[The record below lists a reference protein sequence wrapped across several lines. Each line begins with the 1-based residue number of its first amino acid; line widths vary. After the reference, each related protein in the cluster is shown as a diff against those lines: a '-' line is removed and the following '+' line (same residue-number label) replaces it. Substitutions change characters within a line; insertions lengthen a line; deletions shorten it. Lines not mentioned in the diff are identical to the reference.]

1 MRTLIWSI
9 CLLSMALLTSCT
21 VAPPADH
28 TPLKEQPPV
37 RGQGVGTKSGQG
49 SRETIPSRLER
60 RDFFAALRL
69 MQQEVHSGRTE
80 SSLAKEYDLALRG
93 GMNYCEALREKGE
106 IGKSGICFHQLLKLY
121 PRSLP
126 MTGVSP
132 EQIKKLFPFYD

>member
-1 MRTLIWSI
+1 
-9 CLLSMALLTSCT
+9 
-21 VAPPADH
+21 
-28 TPLKEQPPV
+28 
-37 RGQGVGTKSGQG
+37 
-49 SRETIPSRLER
+49 
-60 RDFFAALRL
+60 

-106 IGKSGICFHQLLKLY
+106 IGKSGICFHQLLNLY

-132 EQIKKLFPFYD
+132 EQIKQRLCTCSDQLMAKGLAEYRAGQMQQAIDSWTELLLFNPERTEAKKAINTSSIQLRNLKAKP